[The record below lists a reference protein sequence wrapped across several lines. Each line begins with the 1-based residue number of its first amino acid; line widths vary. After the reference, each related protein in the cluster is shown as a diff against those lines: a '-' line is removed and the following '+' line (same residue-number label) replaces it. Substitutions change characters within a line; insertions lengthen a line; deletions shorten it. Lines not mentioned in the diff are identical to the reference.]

1 MPHSAV
7 DLGLF
12 DPREETRADT
22 LSRFEHW
29 WSRPVQVVLLLF
41 GLTNAGVPFGQIGS
55 GTYYVL
61 VALLIGKPLGIVACA
76 YGARLA
82 GARLPDGLR
91 LPDVII
97 VGVAAAI
104 GFTVALF
111 FATAAFPAGSLLA
124 ETKMGALLSFG
135 AAPLALVMARL
146 LLRGR
151 SA

>member
-1 MPHSAV
+1 M
-7 DLGLF
+7 
-12 DPREETRADT
+12 
-22 LSRFEHW
+22 
-29 WSRPVQVVLLLF
+29 
-41 GLTNAGVPFGQIGS
+41 
-55 GTYYVL
+55 L
-61 VALLIGKPLGIVACA
+61 VALVIGKPLGIVACA

-97 VGVAAAI
+97 VGIAAAI

-111 FATAAFPAGSLLA
+111 FATAAFPSGSLLA

-146 LLRGR
+146 LRSR